1 MMDDG
6 ARESRCPPT
15 SNNTHQ
21 HKFIM
26 KRVLLSLTL
35 VVLCAAGA
43 LAQDTEPTAMQIWL
57 DVRLWKQIV
66 GEAVPYVPPATYPR
80 PLQEFYAYK
89 NAAR

>member
-1 MMDDG
+1 MVYG

-15 SNNTHQ
+15 SDNAHQ
-21 HKFIM
+21 HNPIM
-26 KRVLLSLTL
+26 KKVLLSLTIM
-35 VVLCAAGA
+35 VLCSAGA
-43 LAQDTEPTAMQIWL
+43 LAQDTEPTAVQIWL

-80 PLQEFYAYK
+80 PLQEFCAYK